1 MRAAVYEKY
10 GPAEVV
16 QLREVVKPVPKE
28 NEVLIKVYG
37 STVNRTDSG
46 FRSAEY
52 FVSRFWSGLFR
63 PKYQILGCEFAG
75 EIEEVGKGV
84 KSFKKGDKVFGFNDK
99 TFGGHAEY
107 LSIAE
112 TDAIASIPM
121 YTDFYEAAAIAE
133 GGHYALSDI
142 KAAKVQRGQNVMVY
156 GATGAIG
163 SAAVQLLKHFGARVT
178 AVCNTKNVER
188 VKNLGADSVI
198 DYQTEDFTQTNSRFD
213 FILDA
218 VGKSSFG
225 ECKPLLT
232 KEGIYISTELG
243 KNAENA
249 FFALFTPLL
258 KGRRVLFPIPT
269 ITQEDVHFLKELVEK
284 GEYKPVID
292 RQYGLEQIVEAY
304 RYVESGQKTGSVL
317 LKIV

>member
-16 QLREVVKPVPKE
+16 QLKEVVKPVPKE

-112 TDAIASIPM
+112 TEAIATLPM
-121 YTDFYEAAAIAE
+121 NTDFYEAAAIAE

-142 KAAKVQRGQNVMVY
+142 KAAKVQKGQNVMVY

-188 VKNLGADSVI
+188 VKNLGVDSVI

-232 KEGIYISTELG
+232 KEGIYISTALG
-243 KNAENA
+243 KNAENV
-249 FFALFTPLL
+249 FLALFTPLL

-269 ITQEDVHFLKELVEK
+269 ITQEDVNFLKELVEK